1 MVVYICQ
8 FLIGIVANIS
18 VIVVLAISPQKSTS
32 TYHVLHLGLFKLIT
46 KGFYRLYCSTL
57 TVPLVTVRP
66 LYIN

>member
-32 TYHVLHLGLFKLIT
+32 TYHVLHLGLFKLII
-46 KGFYRLYCSTL
+46 KGFIDC
-57 TVPLVTVRP
+57 TVVL
-66 LYIN
+66 